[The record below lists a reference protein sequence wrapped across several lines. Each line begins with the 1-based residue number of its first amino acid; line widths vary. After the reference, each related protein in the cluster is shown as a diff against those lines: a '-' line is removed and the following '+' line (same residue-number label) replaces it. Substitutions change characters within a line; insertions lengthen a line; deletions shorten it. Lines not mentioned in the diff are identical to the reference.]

1 MLNITQR
8 QAALGVLGL
17 MLAVGIAMFIFYAV
31 NPTANPTLLWAS
43 AIGSLLLGLML
54 GAYWRGWEYA
64 RHTTVLIVTL
74 IEAFAIADPQ
84 TASAVPQGIFLPPVL
99 ALALTGPGGVL
110 GSAATLWGI
119 LFWRAGGQ
127 GVYAEWSEWAIYSA
141 CVAGLVVARLVT
153 ETALRERERA
163 RQTLARKATQLATVA
178 EVSAAV
184 STILDPPTLL
194 HGVVNL
200 TKEKFDLYHAQ
211 IYLLNE
217 AADTLTLT
225 MGAGAVG
232 EQLRQQGWRIAVD
245 HERSL
250 VARTART
257 RTGALVND
265 VLREPDF
272 MPNPLLPLTRAELTV
287 PMLVGDQLLGVFDL
301 QCNMAGR
308 FTDEDLLVYTALAR
322 QLAVALENARRYTLA
337 QTEIAER
344 KRVEQALR
352 QSEEHIR
359 RMNETLEERV
369 HERTAQLEAA
379 NQELESFTYTVSHD
393 LRSPLRA
400 MDGFSR
406 LLLQE
411 HGQQLPGEAQH
422 YLHRIRGGA
431 QRMGALIDDLLTFSR
446 LGRQLLTKRPV
457 RLAPLVRQVWEELNS
472 GDAGRP
478 LELVIGDLPDGLAD
492 PALLKQ
498 VFANLLDNALKFTIR
513 TPHARIEVGAQQR
526 EGETVYFVRDNG
538 AGFDMR
544 YAHKLFGVF
553 QRLHTD
559 EAYDGTGVGLA
570 IAQRILQRHG
580 GRVWAEGEEGRGA
593 TFYFTLGKD

>member
-1 MLNITQR
+1 
-8 QAALGVLGL
+8 
-17 MLAVGIAMFIFYAV
+17 
-31 NPTANPTLLWAS
+31 
-43 AIGSLLLGLML
+43 
-54 GAYWRGWEYA
+54 
-64 RHTTVLIVTL
+64 
-74 IEAFAIADPQ
+74 
-84 TASAVPQGIFLPPVL
+84 
-99 ALALTGPGGVL
+99 
-110 GSAATLWGI
+110 
-119 LFWRAGGQ
+119 
-127 GVYAEWSEWAIYSA
+127 
-141 CVAGLVVARLVT
+141 
-153 ETALRERERA
+153 
-163 RQTLARKATQLATVA
+163 
-178 EVSAAV
+178 
-184 STILDPPTLL
+184 
-194 HGVVNL
+194 
-200 TKEKFDLYHAQ
+200 
-211 IYLLNE
+211 
-217 AADTLTLT
+217 
-225 MGAGAVG
+225 
-232 EQLRQQGWRIAVD
+232 
-245 HERSL
+245 
-250 VARTART
+250 
-257 RTGALVND
+257 
-265 VLREPDF
+265 
-272 MPNPLLPLTRAELTV
+272 
-287 PMLVGDQLLGVFDL
+287 VFDL
-301 QCNMAGR
+301 QCNTAGR

-411 HGQQLPGEAQH
+411 HAQQLPDEAQH
-422 YLHRIRGGA
+422 YLRRIRGGA

-478 LELVIGDLPDGLAD
+478 MELVIGDLPDGLAD